1 MRVAGD
7 QRFVVRK
14 RRSWNIFEQ
23 VFTVAYLKK
32 KKKKK
37 ISLETNYVEVSFL
50 IKLHARGPATFLR
63 KQLIALYMVLNTPL
77 SQKLSTYNYNPDASK
92 DPNDYRSSRS
102 KVFCKKGVLE
112 ISHNNSQENT
122 CARASFL
129 IKLQASDLQLYFK
142 K

>member
-14 RRSWNIFEQ
+14 RHSWNIFEQ

-32 KKKKK
+32 KKQKQ

-77 SQKLSTYNYNPDASK
+77 SQKLSTYNYNPDACK

-129 IKLQASDLQLYFK
+129 IKLQASDLQLYF
-142 K
+142 

>member
-1 MRVAGD
+1 M
-7 QRFVVRK
+7 FMFNSTEPIK
-14 RRSWNIFEQ
+14 
-23 VFTVAYLKK
+23 VAYLQKLANQ
-32 KKKKK
+32 

-50 IKLHARGPATFLR
+50 IKLHARGPETFLR

-77 SQKLSTYNYNPDASK
+77 SQKLSTYNYNPDACK

-112 ISHNNSQENT
+112 ISHNNSQENI

>member
-14 RRSWNIFEQ
+14 RHSWNIFEQ

-32 KKKKK
+32 KNNQ

-50 IKLHARGPATFLR
+50 IKLHARGPETFLR

-77 SQKLSTYNYNPDASK
+77 SQKLSTYNYNPDACK

-102 KVFCKKGVLE
+102 KVFCKKGALE